1 MAGEGLKVFLQLI
14 LGGLAVGSIYAL
26 IALGFV
32 LIYKAT
38 GVINFAQ
45 GELMMLGAYFCF
57 TLITRYH
64 IPFIP
69 AFLITLAFS
78 VILATLVEFLVLRP
92 MVGEPIFSV
101 VMVTIGLAIFLRSL
115 VGIFWGH
122 EEYKFPGFVS
132 EQSIVLGGIRIAPEH
147 IWTIITALVFLGLFG
162 LFFKFTRIGIGMRAT
177 SEDQDVAFLMGISVR
192 KIFALSWIIAA
203 IVASVAGVFFANMY
217 LIYSSMNFIGIR
229 AFPAAVLGGMDSVAG
244 AVIGGLIIGV
254 IENLA
259 GGYLDTLL
267 GGGIKEITAFV
278 VLIIILMVKPYGL
291 FGTEEIE
298 RV

>member
-57 TLITRYH
+57 TLIGQYH
-64 IPFIP
+64 IPFLY
-69 AFLITLAFS
+69 AFLITLIFS
-78 VILATLVEFLVLRP
+78 AVLGIAIEFLIIRP

-101 VMVTIGLAIFLRSL
+101 IMVTIGLSILLSSI

-122 EEYKFPGFVS
+122 EEYKFPVSFS
-132 EQSIVLGGIRIAPEH
+132 EQPIILGEVNISPEYL
-147 IWTIITALVFLGLFG
+147 WTIITAVIFLVLFAF
-162 LFFKFTRIGIGMRAT
+162 FFKFTMIGVGMRAT
-177 SEDQDVAFLMGISVR
+177 AEDQDIAFLMGISVR
-192 KIFALSWIIAA
+192 KIFALSWIIAS
-203 IVASVAGVFFANMY
+203 IVASVAGIFFANMY
-217 LIYSSMNFIGIR
+217 LLYSSMNFVGIR

-244 AVIGGLIIGV
+244 AIIGGLIIGI
-254 IENLA
+254 IENMA
-259 GGYLDTLL
+259 GGYLDTLF

-278 VLIIILMVKPYGL
+278 VLIIILMVRPYGF
-291 FGTEEIE
+291 FGSEEIE

>member
-1 MAGEGLKVFLQLI
+1 MSGEGLKIFFQLVM
-14 LGGLAVGSIYAL
+14 GGLAVGSIYAL
-26 IALGFV
+26 VALGFV

-64 IPFIP
+64 IPFLP
-69 AFLITLAFS
+69 AFLLTLIFS
-78 VILATLVEFLVLRP
+78 AALGMVIEFLILRP
-92 MVGEPIFSV
+92 MVGEPVFSV
-101 VMVTIGLAIFLRSL
+101 VMVTIGLATLLRSL

-122 EEYKFPGFVS
+122 EEYKFPAFFSAQPVA
-132 EQSIVLGGIRIAPEH
+132 LGGIRIYPEH
-147 IWTIITALVFLGLFG
+147 LWTIITAVVFLALFTM
-162 LFFKFTRIGIGMRAT
+162 FFKFTRIGIGMRAT
-177 SEDQDVAFLMGISVR
+177 AEDQDIAFLMGISVR
-192 KIFALSWIIAA
+192 RIFALSWIIAA

-217 LIYSSMNFIGIR
+217 LIYSSMNFVGIR

-244 AVIGGLIIGV
+244 SIIGGLIIGV

-278 VLIIILMVKPYGL
+278 VLIIILMVRPYGL

>member
-1 MAGEGLKVFLQLI
+1 MAGEGVTIFFQLVV
-14 LGGLAVGSIYAL
+14 GGLAVGSIYAL

-64 IPFIP
+64 IPFLP
-69 AFLITLAFS
+69 AFLITLVFS
-78 VILATLVEFLVLRP
+78 AILAILVEFLILRP

-101 VMVTIGLAIFLRSL
+101 VMVTIGLAILLRSL

-122 EEYKFPGFVS
+122 EEYKFPGFIS
-132 EQSIVLGGIRIAPEH
+132 EQPIVLGGIRIAPEH
-147 IWTIITALVFLGLFG
+147 MWTIITALVFLGLFA
-162 LFFKFTRIGIGMRAT
+162 LFFKFTRVGIGMRAT

-244 AVIGGLIIGV
+244 AIIGGLLIGV